1 MNRTDVVKELARR
14 CSHLDEKDIAML
26 IKELTQVIGDALARG
41 EPVAIHDLGRFVAR
55 RQCKR
60 RGRNPS
66 NGEEIFI
73 PDRMVPKFRATDA
86 LRAKVAGRA
95 GIKPESTEQT

>member
-1 MNRTDVVKELARR
+1 
-14 CSHLDEKDIAML
+14 ML

-66 NGEEIFI
+66 S
-73 PDRMVPKFRATDA
+73 DA
-86 LRAKVAGRA
+86 PLAKADGFLGHADQR
-95 GIKPESTEQT
+95 QH